1 MTFIYDLIGY
11 PFGWIMWFLYQVV
24 DNYMLDL
31 IFFTII
37 TKLLLLPITVKQQK
51 NTARM
56 SIFQP
61 KMEEIKR
68 KYANN
73 KQKYQEEVQKL
84 YEREGVNPASS
95 CLPVFI
101 QLFLLFGIY
110 DVVNKPL
117 THIFRMPKEMVTAFI
132 QKAID
137 LGCNIQSGT
146 SNLQAQLH
154 AFNFFK
160 QNPQSF
166 SDILDT
172 KTIDTLSSFKLTFFG
187 INFGEIPSWGWKMI
201 ILIPILSGIT
211 ALLSGFISQQI
222 NKKNNPAM
230 QGQGATMGMMLLF
243 APIMSFWIAFRVPA
257 GVGFY
262 WTISNIFIIFQTII
276 IAKIFTPEKLKEIA
290 EKEMEKIKEKRKITT
305 VAQVVDED
313 TGEVTTTVKELS
325 DSEKIAAARKRMAE
339 KYGDE

>member
-11 PFGWIMWFLYQVV
+11 PFGWIMWFLYQLA
-24 DNYMLDL
+24 DNYLLAL
-31 IFFTII
+31 ILFTVI
-37 TKLLLLPITVKQQK
+37 TKLILLPITIKQQK

-56 SIFQP
+56 SLFQP

-68 KYANN
+68 KYG
-73 KQKYQEEVQKL
+73 KDQQKYQEEVQKL
-84 YEREGVNPASS
+84 YEREGYNPASS
-95 CLPVFI
+95 CLPMVI
-101 QLFLLFGIY
+101 QLLLLFGIY

-117 THIFRMPKEMVTAFI
+117 THIFRMPKETVTAFI

-137 LGCNIQSGT
+137 LGCDIKSGT
-146 SNLQAQLH
+146 ANLQAQLH

-160 QNPQSF
+160 QNPDGF

-172 KTIDTLSSFKLTFFG
+172 KTIDALSSFKLTFFG
-187 INFGEIPSWGWKMI
+187 INFGEIPSWGWNLI
-201 ILIPILSGIT
+201 IIIPILSGVT

-222 NKKNNPAM
+222 SKKNNPAM
-230 QGQGATMGMMLLF
+230 QNQGATMGMMLLF

-262 WTISNIFIIFQTII
+262 WTISNIFIIIQTIV

-290 EKEMEKIKEKRKITT
+290 EKELEKKKEKRKITT
-305 VAQVVDED
+305 VAEVVDEE
-313 TGEVTTTVKELS
+313 TGEVTTTVKELT
-325 DSEKIAAARKRMAE
+325 DAEKIAAARKRMAE